1 MSQTHPLK
9 SINVNVAD
17 FSINL
22 QNITWPSKYATPY
35 TLATV
40 LSLSPAFQ
48 PARLERPWG
57 KPRHSHLQWCFYEI
71 KCLTPRHSK
80 NLTVSFL
87 PCHTY
92 PILHPLA
99 TGKAKE
105 DLQQVLRQK
114 QGPEA
119 PGPEEAALWVS
130 GRLASRVF
138 WVCLTPG

>member
-1 MSQTHPLK
+1 MGQAKT
-9 SINVNVAD
+9 
-17 FSINL
+17 
-22 QNITWPSKYATPY
+22 
-35 TLATV
+35 
-40 LSLSPAFQ
+40 Q
-48 PARLERPWG
+48 PPPMVFLWDQVSDTTAQQEP
-57 KPRHSHLQWCFYEI
+57 
-71 KCLTPRHSK
+71 
-80 NLTVSFL
+80 VSFL

-92 PILHPLA
+92 LTLHPLA

-105 DLQQVLRQK
+105 DLQQGLRQK